1 MSTVAARGVSTAT
14 TGGLGNF
21 IVATGEWIGAIL
33 LSVSAML
40 VPALVA
46 IVVLIAVIWVVRWIR
61 LKKQEQAHTPL

>member
-61 LKKQEQAHTPL
+61 QKKQEQAHTPL

>member
-1 MSTVAARGVSTAT
+1 
-14 TGGLGNF
+14 NF

-61 LKKQEQAHTPL
+61 HKKQEQAHTPL